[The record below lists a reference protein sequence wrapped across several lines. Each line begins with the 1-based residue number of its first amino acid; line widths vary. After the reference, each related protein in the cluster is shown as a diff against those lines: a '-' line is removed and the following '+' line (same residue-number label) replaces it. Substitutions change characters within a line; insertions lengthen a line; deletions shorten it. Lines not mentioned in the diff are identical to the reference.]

1 MIPTIKDF
9 TSAED
14 SELALA
20 TKASDAAAFKA
31 LYLRYYESITTFLY
45 HRTLS
50 MELTRDF
57 AQEVFTRLW
66 QNRDAIDETKSI
78 KAYLYRIANNLTIDY
93 FRKQGSRRSYLSA
106 MALKD
111 NKTTDDC
118 IEVQTS
124 INMAIQKLP
133 ERLRTV
139 FILSR
144 HEGLKYAEIA
154 DVCHISVK
162 TVESRMSQALE
173 FLRKELL

>member
-1 MIPTIKDF
+1 MKNF

-14 SELALA
+14 SELAQA
-20 TKASDAAAFKA
+20 TKLSDSEAFKA
-31 LYLRYYESITTFLY
+31 LYHRYYESITIFLY

-66 QNRDAIDETKSI
+66 QNRTSIDETKSI

-93 FRKQGSRRSYLSA
+93 FRKRGSRRSYLSA

-124 INMAIQKLP
+124 INIAIEKLP